1 VAAGNIVDSV
11 ESSLARRLAVLG
23 LLLQA
28 LHVLFGITA
37 IMGMFINHMLIDK
50 TKDTL
55 YYSHIRWQ
63 LVTFWVSAALYAL
76 AFYAWLQLGLIWPA
90 VLVLLFT
97 VYRIGTGIYHYII
110 DEPIERLI

>member
-1 VAAGNIVDSV
+1 MAGNTVAGV
-11 ESSLARRLAVLG
+11 ENSLARRLVVLG

-37 IMGMFINHMLIDK
+37 IMGMFINHMLVEK
-50 TKDTL
+50 SKDTL

-63 LVTFWVSAALYAL
+63 LMTFWVSAALYAL
-76 AFYAWLQLGLIWPA
+76 AFYAWLQLGLLWPA

-97 VYRIGTGIYHYII
+97 IYRIGIGIYYFIT
-110 DEPIERLI
+110 DQPIERLI